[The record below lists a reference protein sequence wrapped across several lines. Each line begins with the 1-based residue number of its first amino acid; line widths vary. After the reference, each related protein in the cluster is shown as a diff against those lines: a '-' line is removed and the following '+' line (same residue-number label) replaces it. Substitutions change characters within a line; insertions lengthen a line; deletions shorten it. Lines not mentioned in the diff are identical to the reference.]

1 MAKRIE
7 LPKATRELLAEL
19 ARQRDEAVTRLE
31 LAVATVRA
39 TLGVP
44 ETYVLRTLEEGFV
57 APEEEETKIPGQM
70 TSRG

>member
-1 MAKRIE
+1 MAERIE

-57 APEEEETKIPGQM
+57 APAEAPAAGDERDGD
-70 TSRG
+70 